1 MILKLSDKTT
11 INLLQACFWYVADKD
26 EPPFKDGRA
35 ISLIIVFAG
44 DARCYLD
51 ANEAEYFNKALE
63 QMAQPNRVQL
73 TGGIVAPY

>member
-11 INLLQACFWYVADKD
+11 INLLQACFWYVAGED

-35 ISLIIVFAG
+35 ISLVIVFAG

-51 ANEAEYFNKALE
+51 ATEAEYFNQALQ
-63 QMAQPNRVQL
+63 QMAQPNRVQPA
-73 TGGIVAPY
+73 GGIVVPY